1 MRSTHG
7 FSLVVRRGPGPVGLA
22 RAAVFALGATL
33 SFGSSGC
40 IMKILTDGQIQAT
53 RQASVSF
60 DTVGDVDLAR
70 SAAEASFGQF
80 EGMHAL
86 APYNTDALYLLMK
99 TWAGYG
105 AGFVVDEIERA
116 QDKGDDAMEE
126 YQRKRARMAFDR
138 AVFYGLQLMAQTAE
152 GFEGAKKNEMMLTK
166 WLNENFKSVDDA
178 PNLLWTGV
186 AWLSRAD
193 VMKGD
198 EDEGPIFI
206 ADVFVGV
213 ALIQRAVDLDP
224 SVDHYTGLIAMAS
237 YHARNGMAEPE
248 EAKKILDMAMAKTE
262 GKSLMVPLA
271 YATTYACVKGD
282 ATLYQQMLDKVLN
295 GGDPDPY
302 IRLEN
307 ALARRRAKRWAA
319 KRRAKEMCGFDVGA
333 AQPSPA
339 PAPAPAASP
348 PASSAPAT
356 PAASSAPAAT
366 PTPAPSASA
375 APAPAGKH
383 EKGAAQGGA
392 GAAPAKAAGKK

>member
-1 MRSTHG
+1 MFLIG
-7 FSLVVRRGPGPVGLA
+7 
-22 RAAVFALGATL
+22 AAL
-33 SFGSSGC
+33 SVGSSGC

-86 APYNTDALYLLMK
+86 APYNSDALYLLMK

-105 AGFVVDEIERA
+105 AGFIVDEIERA
-116 QDKGDDAMEE
+116 QDKGDDAMED

-138 AVFYGLQLMAQTAE
+138 AVFYGLQLLAQTAE
-152 GFEGAKKNEMMLTK
+152 GFGDAKKNEMTLTK
-166 WLNENFKSVDDA
+166 WLNASFKNPEDA

-224 SVDHYTGLIAMAS
+224 SVDNYTGLIALAS
-237 YHARNGMAEPE
+237 YHARNGMAEPD
-248 EAKKILDMAMAKTE
+248 EAKKILDTALAKTE
-262 GKSLMVPLA
+262 GKNLLVPLA

-282 ATLYQQMLDKVLN
+282 SSTYQQMLDKVLN
-295 GGDPDPY
+295 AGDPNPY

-307 ALARRRAKRWAA
+307 ALAKRRAKRWAS
-319 KRRAKEMCGFDVGA
+319 KKRAKEYCGFDLGAAA
-333 AQPSPA
+333 AQPSA
-339 PAPAPAASP
+339 APAPAA
-348 PASSAPAT
+348 APAAPAAVAA
-356 PAASSAPAAT
+356 PAASSAPA
-366 PTPAPSASA
+366 
-375 APAPAGKH
+375 
-383 EKGAAQGGA
+383 
-392 GAAPAKAAGKK
+392 